1 MKETKKRFNK
11 KLINITLAGFLFS
24 TMLLGLA
31 TFQGSK
37 PLMVLGLL
45 GTQIFVTYLIV
56 ELAIR
61 EHTNKNIVFIMIYLN
76 IIAFTSNIR
85 ILGVAKWF
93 NTAMTILQS
102 VCAILMGLYVLS
114 LCRKYFDAEMLDEEQ
129 VKDTKPNENVEDM
142 ERK

>member
-1 MKETKKRFNK
+1 
-11 KLINITLAGFLFS
+11 
-24 TMLLGLA
+24 
-31 TFQGSK
+31 
-37 PLMVLGLL
+37 MVLGLL

-76 IIAFTSNIR
+76 VIAFTSNIR

-93 NTAMTILQS
+93 NTVMTILQS

-129 VKDTKPNENVEDM
+129 VKDTKPNENVEDI
-142 ERK
+142 ERR

>member
-45 GTQIFVTYLIV
+45 GTQIFVTYMIV
-56 ELAIR
+56 
-61 EHTNKNIVFIMIYLN
+61 
-76 IIAFTSNIR
+76 
-85 ILGVAKWF
+85 
-93 NTAMTILQS
+93 
-102 VCAILMGLYVLS
+102 
-114 LCRKYFDAEMLDEEQ
+114 
-129 VKDTKPNENVEDM
+129 
-142 ERK
+142 

>member
-76 IIAFTSNIR
+76 VIAFTVISE
-85 ILGVAKWF
+85 
-93 NTAMTILQS
+93 
-102 VCAILMGLYVLS
+102 S
-114 LCRKYFDAEMLDEEQ
+114 LE
-129 VKDTKPNENVEDM
+129 
-142 ERK
+142 